1 MQRQACEA
9 VGQMLRP
16 GPKPQPATLQ
26 AGITHHTAASL
37 YMMVLALRQQALCS
51 HVMEGLGMTSRS

>member
-37 YMMVLALRQQALCS
+37 YMMVLALRQ
-51 HVMEGLGMTSRS
+51 SRHFAAMSWKAWA